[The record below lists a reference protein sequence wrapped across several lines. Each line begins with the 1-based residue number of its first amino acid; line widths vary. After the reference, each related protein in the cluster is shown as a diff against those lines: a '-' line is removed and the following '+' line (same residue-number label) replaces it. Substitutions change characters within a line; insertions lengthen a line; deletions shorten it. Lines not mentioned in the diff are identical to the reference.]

1 MLPLIPKDKLLHLA
15 MGVSAVVV
23 TLLAFWLSQWRL
35 GAPLALMSTALGV
48 FYELQ
53 QWYRKEGQPGVY
65 DAVATALPGWV
76 AWGALE
82 LVL

>member
-1 MLPLIPKDKLLHLA
+1 MIPLIPKDKLLHLV

-48 FYELQ
+48 FYEVN
-53 QWYRKEGQPGVY
+53 QWIRKEGQPDPW
-65 DAVATALPGWV
+65 DALATAAPGWV
-76 AWGALE
+76 AWGILE